1 MDHKASYPNILG
13 IEVAMGNTNLLYSTR
28 VNGSSTVRA
37 NVSEYQLSLLS
48 RERSPV
54 PLRLKKRP
62 SGYSAWNVL
71 RSIAQEDLCFKGVKT
86 NHASHNIHA
95 FAAKFPPQL
104 PRVFIETLTEP
115 KEIVLDPMA
124 GSGTTLVE
132 AAIHGRHG
140 IGFDLDPLAV
150 KIGRMK
156 TQSLNVSTVWE
167 ASKRIIKHAEKIRAS
182 VRTAKQLLESS
193 YPSEALEFFRYWFK
207 PETMYELVG
216 LAGGVK
222 GLKDH
227 SLRNFFEVV
236 FSSVIIT
243 KSGGVSLARD
253 LAHSRPHRVSD
264 KEPRGAIESFSGKV
278 VKALQAL
285 EEIQSFPGSVSV
297 VRSDSRYLP
306 LADESV
312 HLIVTSPPYAN
323 AIDYV
328 RAHKFSLIWLG
339 HAPSALTSLR
349 REYIGAEINAEVP
362 DLPSPT
368 AKEAIKA
375 VATKDPLKGRVL
387 GKYFTDISFTISEM
401 YRVLKSGR
409 ACIIVV
415 GSSTMRGI
423 EVKTA
428 LALSELGT
436 RAGFMLAGLKAR
448 TIDRDKRLMP
458 ISRTS
463 SYSGIEARMHEE
475 HVIALYKP

>member
-1 MDHKASYPNILG
+1 
-13 IEVAMGNTNLLYSTR
+13 MGNTNLLYSAQ
-28 VNGSSTVRA
+28 VNGQSTVRA
-37 NVSEYQLSLLS
+37 KVNGYQLSLLS
-48 RERSPV
+48 RERTPV
-54 PLRLKKRP
+54 PFHLKKRP
-62 SGYSAWNVL
+62 VGFSAWNVL
-71 RSIAQEDLCFKGVKT
+71 RSIAQEDLSFKGAKT

-104 PRVFIETLTEP
+104 PRVFIEALTSP

-132 AAIHGRHG
+132 AAIHDRHG

-150 KIGRMK
+150 KIARMK
-156 TQSLNVSTVWE
+156 TQSLNASAVWE
-167 ASKRIIKHAEKIRAS
+167 ASKRIIKHAEKIS
-182 VRTAKQLLESS
+182 GSIRTAKQLLESS
-193 YPSEALEFFRYWFK
+193 YPPEALEFFRYWFK

-216 LAGGVK
+216 LALGVR
-222 GLKDH
+222 GIKDH
-227 SLRNFFEVV
+227 RIRNFFEVV

-264 KEPRGAIESFSGKV
+264 KDPKGAIESFSGKV
-278 VKALQAL
+278 VKALRAL

-297 VRSDSRYLP
+297 VRSDSRWIP

-339 HAPSALTSLR
+339 HLPSALTSLR

-362 DLPSPT
+362 DLPSLT
-368 AKEAIKA
+368 AREAIKA
-375 VATKDPLKGRVL
+375 ITAKDPLKGRVL
-387 GKYFTDISFTISEM
+387 GKYFTDMSFTISEM
-401 YRVLKSGR
+401 YRVLKPGR
-409 ACIIVV
+409 ACVIVV
-415 GSSTMRGI
+415 GSSTIRGI
-423 EVKTA
+423 EAKTA

-436 RAGFMLAGLKAR
+436 HAGFMLASLKAR
-448 TIDRDKRLMP
+448 SIDRDKRLMP

-463 SYSGIEARMHEE
+463 TYLGIEARMHQEY
-475 HVIALYKP
+475 VIALYKP